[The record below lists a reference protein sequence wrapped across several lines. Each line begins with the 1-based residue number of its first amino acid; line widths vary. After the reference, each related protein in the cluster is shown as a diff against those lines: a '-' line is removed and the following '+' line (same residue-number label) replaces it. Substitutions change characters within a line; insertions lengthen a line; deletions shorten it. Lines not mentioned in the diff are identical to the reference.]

1 MGDEKKSDVIVE
13 AASAQVVKIE
23 APDKLNI
30 PLVEFK
36 CGGCRRVLALYAIID
51 GCMVV
56 KCKRCKAWNCI
67 DIHSE
72 VQDNGGVK
80 VG

>member
-1 MGDEKKSDVIVE
+1 MGDETKPVVFEGVSSVKVI
-13 AASAQVVKIE
+13 KIE

-30 PLVEFK
+30 PLVELK

-51 GCMVV
+51 GTVVV
-56 KCKRCKAWNCI
+56 KCKRCKAWTAI

-80 VG
+80 VE

>member
-1 MGDEKKSDVIVE
+1 MGDKDKAVVFEGVSK
-13 AASAQVVKIE
+13 AQVVKIE

-30 PLVEFK
+30 PLVELK
-36 CGGCRRVLALYAIID
+36 CGGCRRVLALYAIVD
-51 GCMVV
+51 GSVV
-56 KCKRCKAWNCI
+56 IKCKRCKAWTAL

-72 VQDNGGVK
+72 VQDNGK

>member
-1 MGDEKKSDVIVE
+1 MGDEEKQVDIEGKISTK
-13 AASAQVVKIE
+13 VVKIE

-36 CGGCRRVLALYAIID
+36 CGGCKRVLALYAIIE
-51 GCMVV
+51 GTVVV
-56 KCKRCKAWNCI
+56 KCKRCKAWNCV

-72 VQDNGGVK
+72 IHDNGVK
-80 VG
+80 